1 MSDTTDKEFQVEDR
15 RRGTFGVVHR
25 SDWDCEDFRSLTTAH
40 RCVYVTLC
48 MYAGRYTQACFPK
61 VSTLC
66 KVTGLSR
73 ATVFRA
79 LTELERIKRIE
90 RSKRFINS
98 ARRVNLYI
106 LK

>member
-1 MSDTTDKEFQVEDR
+1 MTKTDNEFQVQDK
-15 RRGTFGVVHR
+15 RRGSFGVVNR
-25 SDWDCEDFRSLTTAH
+25 SDWDCESFRDLTPAH

-48 MYAGRYTQACFPK
+48 MFAGRYTQECFPK
-61 VSTLC
+61 VSTIC
-66 KVTGLSR
+66 NVTGFSR

-79 LTELERIKRIE
+79 LAELERIGKIA
-90 RSKRFINS
+90 RSKRFINR

>member
-1 MSDTTDKEFQVEDR
+1 MTKNDEFEVQDK
-15 RRGTFGVVHR
+15 RRGSFGVVNR
-25 SDWDCEDFRSLTTAH
+25 SDWDCEIFRSLTPAH

-48 MYAGRYTQACFPK
+48 LFAGRYTQECFPK

-66 KVTGLSR
+66 KVTGFSR

-79 LTELERIKRIE
+79 LSELERTNKIA
-90 RSKRFINS
+90 RSKRFINP